1 MATSSSASNQSEEGS
16 DPVMKAIHHKFKIKP
31 ITPDRVKTWYQNY
44 IRQPLNLDTTK
55 KPVGQ
60 VHVIPER
67 CKECTY
73 CWEFC
78 PEDVL
83 AKSEELNSRGYH
95 YPAIAEGK
103 DQSCINCGFCKE
115 ICPDFAIFTTE
126 LEGKEVVL

>member
-1 MATSSSASNQSEEGS
+1 MATSSSALDQSEEGS
-16 DPVMKAIHHKFKIKP
+16 EKKLKAIHHKFKITP
-31 ITPDRVKTWYQNY
+31 ITPDRVKSWYQNY
-44 IRQPLNLDTTK
+44 IRQPVNLSTTK
-55 KPVGQ
+55 KPLGI

-83 AKSEELNSRGYH
+83 AKSDNLNSKGYR
-95 YPAIAEGK
+95 YPTIAEGK
-103 DQSCINCGFCKE
+103 DTACINCGFCKE

-126 LEGKEVVL
+126 VEEEAI